1 LAYANSSHEI
11 PVVRIGRVVK
21 PHGIRGALRVAL
33 DNPESTT
40 LEAVKRI
47 FLETGGARSEY
58 LLKGVTRAGRDAIR
72 LELADL
78 EGREAAEALRG
89 AIVLIATV
97 DLPPECPGEFYSFRA
112 IGCEVR
118 TLDGRSLGR
127 VREVLATGANDVLVI
142 RDGAAELLAPVIA
155 DVIKRID
162 FERQVIIIDAIP
174 GLLD

>member
-1 LAYANSSHEI
+1 MPL
-11 PVVRIGRVVK
+11 VRIGRVVR
-21 PHGIRGALRVAL
+21 PHGIRGAVRVAL

-47 FLETGGARSEY
+47 FLEMGATRREFR
-58 LLKGVTRAGRDAIR
+58 LKGVTRVGRDAVRI
-72 LELADL
+72 ELADL
-78 EGREAAEALRG
+78 DDPEAAEALRG

-97 DLPPECPGEFYSFRA
+97 DLPPESPGEFYSFRA

-127 VREVLATGANDVLVI
+127 VHEVLATGANDVLVI

-155 DVIKRID
+155 DVIKEID